1 MERLRNPKRGD
12 TDAGFVGGIRQ
23 ATCVVVT
30 DVQRQIRADR
40 EFNGIETRRFGL
52 REAL

>member
-1 MERLRNPKRGD
+1 MQRFRNPKRGD
-12 TDAGFVGGIRQ
+12 TDAGFVGGIPQ
-23 ATCVVVT
+23 SAGLIAA
-30 DVQRQIRADR
+30 DVERQIHAHR